1 MSEPEDVLLADLRR
15 LADLPDDD
23 LIAEIRRAASIV
35 DPVPPALLDTIR
47 AAIGCGDRPG
57 DAA

>member
-1 MSEPEDVLLADLRR
+1 VTEPEHVLLTDLRR
-15 LADLPDDD
+15 LAALPDDS

-35 DPVPPALLDTIR
+35 DPVPPTLLDTIR
-47 AAIGCGDRPG
+47 AAIGCDDRPG